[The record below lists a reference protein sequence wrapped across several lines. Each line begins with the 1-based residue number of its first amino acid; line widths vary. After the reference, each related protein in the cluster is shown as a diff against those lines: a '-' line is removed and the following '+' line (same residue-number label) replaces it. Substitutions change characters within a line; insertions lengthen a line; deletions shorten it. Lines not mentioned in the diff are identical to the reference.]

1 MVSAVNSTTFVNRK
15 PKLSGALITTVGT
28 PQFSSGGNGNLS
40 SLQSGDVL
48 VTSQTFTPTE
58 STNLIILN
66 FSIHVTNDA
75 DISIKEGAT
84 TLATFNAGSTGTRT
98 LTHVVENTTVASHTY
113 TYNIIRDTLDYQFGQ
128 SGGFGAN
135 GPIVYGVV
143 VDLDDTHSTK
153 NANII
158 RG

>member
-1 MVSAVNSTTFVNRK
+1 MSAVNSTTFANRK
-15 PKLSGALITTVGT
+15 PNLTGALITTVGT

-40 SLQSGDVL
+40 GLQGGDVL

-66 FSIHVTNDA
+66 FSIYATNDV

-84 TLATFNAGSTGTRT
+84 TLATFNAGATGTRT
-98 LTHVVENTTVASHTY
+98 LTHVVEDATVASHTY
-113 TYNIIRDTLDYQFGQ
+113 TYNLIRDTTDYQYGA
-128 SGGFGAN
+128 SGGFGNN

-143 VDLDDTHSTK
+143 VDIDNTQSTK